1 MELREAR
8 KPRSPESYTSCGDEA
23 THDIENDFKLAAKW
37 DAVLLID
44 ECDTYLQ
51 TRSDNDAR
59 RNRIVQSMLSTS
71 CRYTCRYNYANNL
84 KPSSRN

>member
-1 MELREAR
+1 VVVAERIQAPLYKMELREAR
-8 KPRSPESYTSCGDEA
+8 KPRSPETYTSCEDEA
-23 THDIENDFKLAAKW
+23 TYDIENDFKLAAKW

-51 TRSDNDAR
+51 TRSDNDAG

-71 CRYTCRYNYANNL
+71 C
-84 KPSSRN
+84 

>member
-1 MELREAR
+1 MELRGAR
-8 KPRSPESYTSCGDEA
+8 KPKKDRKTEFYISGEDEA
-23 THDIENDFKLAAKW
+23 TNDIEDDFKLAAKW

-71 CRYTCRYNYANNL
+71 C
-84 KPSSRN
+84 